1 MNSNIKL
8 PDDVLEIFSVIKEY
22 GADAYVVGG
31 CVRDSLMGRTPHDWD
46 ICTPALVCE
55 LLSMFEEKGYYVI
68 PTGLK
73 HGTITVHLNGNNYEI
88 TTFRKDGSSSDHRH
102 PDNVEFTS
110 DLELDLE
117 RRDFTINAMAYNP
130 EIGLIDLFGGLDDIE
145 NKVIR
150 CVEDPKDRFNEDAL
164 RLMRAIRFACQ
175 LGFSIH
181 PSIGWEIG
189 YTNICEDLK
198 YVSAERINSEFC
210 KMIVYD
216 DFYKRL
222 GWNIRLFKTIFPELE
237 DLIDNHRND
246 FLSTVDALK
255 NYKSKD
261 LITRLAVFFSIF
273 HFDKVELIMRRLKFD
288 CDTIKKVKE
297 LVEFK
302 YLSCNCNNFIND
314 KSFIK
319 SYLMCI
325 GVEQFERLMEINRS
339 YGVKVNYYSINNKLN
354 EIISNKECYSIKEL
368 AVNGDDLIANGF
380 APGKDIGEVL
390 MALLSFVIQDN
401 DLNTKEQLLEL
412 AQELKLRKERSKNE
426 F

>member
-22 GADAYVVGG
+22 GARVYVVGG

-55 LLSMFEEKGYYVI
+55 LLPMFEEKGYSVI

-130 EIGLIDLFGGLDDIE
+130 EVGLIDLFGGLNDIR

-150 CVEDPKDRFNEDAL
+150 CVENPRDRFSEDAL
-164 RLMRAIRFACQ
+164 RIMRAVRFACQ

-181 PSIGWEIG
+181 PSIGWEIS
-189 YTNICEDLK
+189 YTDICEDLK
-198 YVSAERINSEFC
+198 YISAERINSEFC
-210 KMIVYD
+210 KMIVCD

-222 GWNIRLFKTIFPELE
+222 VWNMRLFKTIFPELE

-255 NYKSKD
+255 NCKSKN
-261 LITRLAVFFSIF
+261 LITRLSIF
-273 HFDKVELIMRRLKFD
+273 FKIFDVDKVEPIMRRLRFD
-288 CDTIKKVKE
+288 CNTIKKVKE
-297 LVEFK
+297 LVDFK
-302 YLSCNCNNFIND
+302 CPYKFEHPCILQNEVS
-314 KSFIK
+314 IK
-319 SYLMCI
+319 IYLMLL
-325 GVEQFERLMEINRS
+325 GVEQFKRLIVLYES
-339 YGVKVNYYSINNKLN
+339 YGIESNYDGIRRNLNKV
-354 EIISNKECYSIKEL
+354 ISSKECYLMKDL
-368 AVNGDDLIANGF
+368 AINGDDLIANGF
-380 APGKDIGEVL
+380 TPGKDIGEIL
-390 MALLSFVIQDN
+390 NELLLIVMCN
-401 DLNTKEQLLEL
+401 NNLNTKEELLIL
-412 AQELKLRKERSKNE
+412 AQELKKERNE
-426 F
+426 IV

>member
-46 ICTPALVCE
+46 ICTPALACE

-88 TTFRKDGSSSDHRH
+88 TTFRKDGSFSDHRH

-130 EIGLIDLFGGLDDIE
+130 EVGLIDIFGGLNDIE
-145 NKVIR
+145 NKIIR
-150 CVEDPKDRFNEDAL
+150 CVEDPRDRFNEDAL

-175 LGFSIH
+175 FGFSIH

-189 YTNICEDLK
+189 YTDICKNLK
-198 YVSAERINSEFC
+198 HISAERINSEFC
-210 KMIVYD
+210 KMIICD

-222 GWNIRLFKTIFPELE
+222 VWNMRLFKTIFQELE
-237 DLIDNHRND
+237 NIINNHRND
-246 FLSTVDALK
+246 FLSTINALNK
-255 NYKSKD
+255 CHSKD
-261 LITRLAVFFSIF
+261 LITRLSVFFSIF
-273 HFDKVELIMRRLKFD
+273 DIDNVEPIMRRLRFD
-288 CDTIKKVKE
+288 NNTIKKVKE

-302 YLSCNCNNFIND
+302 YLPFEND
-314 KSFIK
+314 KTTIK

-325 GVEQFERLMEINRS
+325 GIEQFERLMILNKS
-339 YGVKVNYYSINNKLN
+339 YKVEANYYDIKNKLD
-354 EIISNKECYSIKEL
+354 EIIYNKECYLIKDL
-368 AVNGDDLIANGF
+368 AISGNDLIANGF
-380 APGKDIGEVL
+380 TQGKDIGEVL
-390 MALLSFVIQDN
+390 MALLSFVIHN
-401 DLNTKEQLLEL
+401 NNLNTKDQLLEL
-412 AQELKLRKERSKNE
+412 AQELKSRKQGKGE

>member
-117 RRDFTINAMAYNP
+117 RRDFTINAMAYNL
-130 EIGLIDLFGGLDDIE
+130 EIGLIDLFGGLNDIE
-145 NKVIR
+145 NKIIR

-181 PSIGWEIG
+181 PSIGWEIS
-189 YTNICEDLK
+189 YTDICEDLK

-210 KMIVYD
+210 KMIICD

-222 GWNIRLFKTIFPELE
+222 VWNMRLFKTIFPELE
-237 DLIDNHRND
+237 DLINNHRNV

-255 NYKSKD
+255 NCKSKD
-261 LITRLAVFFSIF
+261 LITRLSVFFKIF
-273 HFDKVELIMRRLKFD
+273 GLDNVESIMRRLKFD
-288 CDTIKKVKE
+288 CNTIKKVKE

-302 YLSCNCNNFIND
+302 FLPLEND
-314 KSFIK
+314 KATIK

-325 GVEQFERLMEINRS
+325 GIEQFKRLIVLNKS
-339 YGVKVNYYSINNKLN
+339 YGVETDYYDIKNKLN
-354 EIISNKECYSIKEL
+354 GIISNKECYSVKEL
-368 AVNGDDLIANGF
+368 AVNGNDLIANGF
-380 APGKDIGEVL
+380 TQGKDIGDIL
-390 MALLSFVIQDN
+390 MALLSFVINDN
-401 DLNTKEQLLEL
+401 NLNTKDKLLEL
-412 AQELKLRKERSKNE
+412 AQELKKRKG
-426 F
+426 

>member
-1 MNSNIKL
+1 MNFNIDL

-22 GADAYVVGG
+22 GADTYVVGG
-31 CVRDSLMGRTPHDWD
+31 CVRDSIMGNVPHDWD

-55 LLSMFEEKGYYVI
+55 LLPMFEERGYYVI

-88 TTFRKDGSSSDHRH
+88 TTFRKDGSYLDGRH

-130 EIGLIDLFGGLDDIE
+130 EIGLIDIFGGFNDIK

-150 CVEDPKDRFNEDAL
+150 CVENPKDRFNEDAL

-189 YTNICEDLK
+189 YTDICENLK
-198 YVSAERINSEFC
+198 HISAERINSEFC
-210 KMIVYD
+210 KMIVCD
-216 DFYKRL
+216 DFYKRFV
-222 GWNIRLFKTIFPELE
+222 WNMRLFKTIFPELE
-237 DLIDNHRND
+237 DLINNHRND
-246 FLSTVDALK
+246 FLSTVNALK
-255 NYKSKD
+255 NCKSKD
-261 LITRLAVFFSIF
+261 LITRLSVFFKIF
-273 HFDKVELIMRRLKFD
+273 GLDNVESIMRRLKFD
-288 CDTIKKVKE
+288 CNTIKKVKE

-302 YLSCNCNNFIND
+302 FLPLEND
-314 KSFIK
+314 KATIK

-325 GVEQFERLMEINRS
+325 GIEQFKRLIVLNKS
-339 YGVKVNYYSINNKLN
+339 YGVETDYYDIKNKLN
-354 EIISNKECYSIKEL
+354 EIISNKECYSVKEL
-368 AVNGDDLIANGF
+368 AVNGNDLIANGF
-380 APGKDIGEVL
+380 TQGKDIGDIL
-390 MALLSFVIQDN
+390 MALLSFVINDN
-401 DLNTKEQLLEL
+401 NLNTKDKLLEL
-412 AQELKLRKERSKNE
+412 AQELKKRKG
-426 F
+426 

>member
-1 MNSNIKL
+1 MNFNIDL

-31 CVRDSLMGRTPHDWD
+31 CVRDSIMGNVPHDWD

-55 LLSMFEEKGYYVI
+55 LLPMFEEKGYYVI

-88 TTFRKDGSSSDHRH
+88 TTFRKDGSYSDGRH

-130 EIGLIDLFGGLDDIE
+130 EIGLIDIFGGFNDIK

-150 CVEDPKDRFNEDAL
+150 CVENPKDRFNEDAL
-164 RLMRAIRFACQ
+164 RLMRTIRFACQ

-189 YTNICEDLK
+189 YTDICENLK
-198 YVSAERINSEFC
+198 HISAERINSEFC
-210 KMIVYD
+210 KMIIWD
-216 DFYKRL
+216 DFYKRFV
-222 GWNIRLFKTIFPELE
+222 WNMRLFKTIFPELE
-237 DLIDNHRND
+237 YLINNHRND
-246 FLSTVDALK
+246 FLSTVNALK
-255 NYKSKD
+255 NCKSKD
-261 LITRLAVFFSIF
+261 LITRLSVFFKIF
-273 HFDKVELIMRRLKFD
+273 GLDNVESIMRRLKFD
-288 CDTIKKVKE
+288 CNTIKKVKE

-302 YLSCNCNNFIND
+302 FLPLEND
-314 KSFIK
+314 KATIK

-325 GVEQFERLMEINRS
+325 GIEQFKRLIVLNKS
-339 YGVKVNYYSINNKLN
+339 YGVETDYYDIKNKLN
-354 EIISNKECYSIKEL
+354 EIISNKECYSVKEL
-368 AVNGDDLIANGF
+368 AVNGNDLIANGF
-380 APGKDIGEVL
+380 TQGKDIGDIL
-390 MALLSFVIQDN
+390 MALLSFVIHDN
-401 DLNTKEQLLEL
+401 NLNTKDKLLEL
-412 AQELKLRKERSKNE
+412 AQELKKRKG
-426 F
+426 

>member
-55 LLSMFEEKGYYVI
+55 LLSMFEEKRYYVI

-130 EIGLIDLFGGLDDIE
+130 EIGLIDLFGGLDDIK

-150 CVEDPKDRFNEDAL
+150 CVEDPKDRFSEDAL

-181 PSIGWEIG
+181 PSIGCEIS
-189 YTNICEDLK
+189 YTDICEDLK

-210 KMIVYD
+210 KMIVCD

-222 GWNIRLFKTIFPELE
+222 VWNMRLFKTIFPELE

-255 NYKSKD
+255 NCKSKD
-261 LITRLAVFFSIF
+261 LITRLSVFFSIF
-273 HFDKVELIMRRLKFD
+273 DFDKIEPIMRRLRFD
-288 CDTIKKVKE
+288 CNTIKKVEE
-297 LVEFK
+297 LIEFK
-302 YLSCNCNNFIND
+302 YLPFENNKIT
-314 KSFIK
+314 IK
-319 SYLMCI
+319 LYLMCI
-325 GVEQFERLMEINRS
+325 GVEQFERLMELNKS
-339 YGVKVNYYSINNKLN
+339 YKVEADYYDIKNKLN

-368 AVNGDDLIANGF
+368 AISGDDLIANGF
-380 APGKDIGEVL
+380 TQGKDIGRVL
-390 MALLSFVIQDN
+390 MALLAFVINNN

-412 AQELKLRKERSKNE
+412 AQKELKLIKERSKNE

>member
-1 MNSNIKL
+1 MNFNIDL

-31 CVRDSLMGRTPHDWD
+31 CVRDSIMGNVPHDWD

-55 LLSMFEEKGYYVI
+55 LLPMFEEKGYYVI

-73 HGTITVHLNGNNYEI
+73 YGTITVHLNGNNYEI

-130 EIGLIDLFGGLDDIE
+130 EIGLIDIFGGFNDIK

-150 CVEDPKDRFNEDAL
+150 CVENPKDRFNEDAL

-189 YTNICEDLK
+189 YTDICENLK
-198 YVSAERINSEFC
+198 HISAERINSEFC
-210 KMIVYD
+210 KMIVCD
-216 DFYKRL
+216 DFYKRFV
-222 GWNIRLFKTIFPELE
+222 WNMRLFKTIFPELE
-237 DLIDNHRND
+237 DLINNHRND
-246 FLSTVDALK
+246 FLSTVNALK
-255 NYKSKD
+255 NCKSKD
-261 LITRLAVFFSIF
+261 LITRLSVFFKIF
-273 HFDKVELIMRRLKFD
+273 GLDNVESIMRRLKFD
-288 CDTIKKVKE
+288 CNTIKKVKE

-302 YLSCNCNNFIND
+302 FLPLEND
-314 KSFIK
+314 KATIK

-325 GVEQFERLMEINRS
+325 GVEQFERLIVLNKS
-339 YGVKVNYYSINNKLN
+339 YGVETDYYDIKNKLN
-354 EIISNKECYSIKEL
+354 EIISNKECYSVKEL
-368 AVNGDDLIANGF
+368 AVNGNDLIANGF
-380 APGKDIGEVL
+380 TQGKDIGDIL
-390 MALLSFVIQDN
+390 MALLSFVIHDN
-401 DLNTKEQLLEL
+401 NLNTKDKLLEL
-412 AQELKLRKERSKNE
+412 AQELKKRKG
-426 F
+426 

>member
-55 LLSMFEEKGYYVI
+55 LLSMFEERGYYVI

-150 CVEDPKDRFNEDAL
+150 CVENPRDRFNEDAL

-181 PSIGWEIG
+181 PSIGWEIS
-189 YTNICEDLK
+189 YTDICEDLK
-198 YVSAERINSEFC
+198 YISAERINSEFC
-210 KMIVYD
+210 KMIAYD
-216 DFYKRL
+216 VFYKRL
-222 GWNIRLFKTIFPELE
+222 VWNMRLFKTIFPELE
-237 DLIDNHRND
+237 DLINNHRHD
-246 FLSTVDALK
+246 FLSTVNALK
-255 NYKSKD
+255 NCKSKD
-261 LITRLAVFFSIF
+261 LITRLSVFFSIF
-273 HFDKVELIMRRLKFD
+273 DLDKIEPIMRRLRFD
-288 CDTIKKVKE
+288 CNTIKKVKE
-297 LVEFK
+297 LIEFK
-302 YLSCNCNNFIND
+302 HLPFENNKIT
-314 KSFIK
+314 IK

-325 GVEQFERLMEINRS
+325 GVEQFERLMELNKS
-339 YGVKVNYYSINNKLN
+339 YKVEADYYDIKNKLDK
-354 EIISNKECYSIKEL
+354 IISNKECYSIKEL
-368 AVNGDDLIANGF
+368 SISGDDLIANGF
-380 APGKDIGEVL
+380 TQGKDIGEVL
-390 MALLSFVIQDN
+390 MALLSFVINNN

-412 AQELKLRKERSKNE
+412 AQELKQRKERSKTL
-426 F
+426 

>member
-46 ICTPALVCE
+46 ICTPSLVCE

-150 CVEDPKDRFNEDAL
+150 CVEDPKDRFSEDAL

-181 PSIGWEIG
+181 PSIGWEIS
-189 YTNICEDLK
+189 YTDICKDLK

-210 KMIVYD
+210 KMIVCD

-222 GWNIRLFKTIFPELE
+222 VWNMRLFKTIFPELE
-237 DLIDNHRND
+237 DLIDNHRKH

-255 NYKSKD
+255 NCKSKD
-261 LITRLAVFFSIF
+261 LITRLSVFFSIF
-273 HFDKVELIMRRLKFD
+273 DFDKIEPIMRRLKFD

-297 LVEFK
+297 LAEFK
-302 YLSCNCNNFIND
+302 YLSCVNLINE
-314 KSFIK
+314 KSLIK
-319 SYLMCI
+319 SYLLCI
-325 GVEQFERLMEINRS
+325 GVEQFEKLMELNKS
-339 YGVKVNYYSINNKLN
+339 YKVEADYHDVKNKLN
-354 EIISNKECYSIKEL
+354 EIISNKECYLIRDL

-380 APGKDIGEVL
+380 TQGKDIGEVL
-390 MALLSFVIQDN
+390 MALLSFVINNN

-412 AQELKLRKERSKNE
+412 AQELKQRKERSKTL
-426 F
+426 

>member
-68 PTGLK
+68 PIGLK

-88 TTFRKDGSSSDHRH
+88 TTFRKDGFSSDHRH

-117 RRDFTINAMAYNP
+117 RRDFTINAMAYNL
-130 EIGLIDLFGGLDDIE
+130 EIGLIDLFGGLNDIE
-145 NKVIR
+145 NKIIR

-181 PSIGWEIG
+181 PSIGWEIS
-189 YTNICEDLK
+189 YTDICENLK
-198 YVSAERINSEFC
+198 YISAERINSEFC
-210 KMIVYD
+210 KMIVCD

-222 GWNIRLFKTIFPELE
+222 VWNMRLFKTIFPELE
-237 DLIDNHRND
+237 DLIDNHREH

-255 NYKSKD
+255 NCKSKD
-261 LITRLAVFFSIF
+261 LITRLSVFFGVF
-273 HFDKVELIMRRLKFD
+273 KVDEVEPIMRRLRFD
-288 CDTIKKVKE
+288 NDTIKKVKE
-297 LVEFK
+297 LIGFK
-302 YLSCNCNNFIND
+302 YLPFENN
-314 KSFIK
+314 KTTIK

-325 GVEQFERLMEINRS
+325 GVEQFERLMELNKS
-339 YGVKVNYYSINNKLN
+339 YKVEAEYHDIKNKLN
-354 EIISNKECYSIKEL
+354 EIISNKECYLIKDL

-380 APGKDIGEVL
+380 APGKDIGEIL
-390 MALLSFVIQDN
+390 KALLSFVILDN

-412 AQELKLRKERSKNE
+412 AQKLKSRKERNE
-426 F
+426 TV